1 MKMIESIAYAMIDQL
16 ADCCQGETDL
26 YWVNEEVHAV
36 PAEGTPV
43 EHGVFLTRLAA
54 CEDRDPVEA
63 YLLTVCQGSVEL
75 LADELGRD
83 ADELYDMAE
92 KDLRPGCDEIFPENV
107 SKAIADYHPKLASRV
122 RELYR
127 AWLIENRLY
136 DFKQEAAELV
146 KMLENKA
153 SQARAE
159 DKVMFE
165 AKRFSLDGGQT
176 CVNED
181 ELGTRET
188 EIKRRWAEI
197 ISAMDRRTCSYAAE
211 QRYWEYQNDPVEF
224 LRIYLEIAPEDLIVG
239 GV

>member
-1 MKMIESIAYAMIDQL
+1 MNMTESIAYAMIDQL

-26 YWVNEEVHAV
+26 YWVPANEEVHAV

-54 CEDRDPVEA
+54 CEDKNPVEA

-92 KDLRPGCDEIFPENV
+92 KDLQCDEIFPENV
-107 SKAIADYHPKLASRV
+107 ARAIADYHPKLAARV
-122 RELYR
+122 REMYR
-127 AWLIENRLY
+127 AWLIENKLY
-136 DFKQEAAELV
+136 DFKQEAAGLV
-146 KMLENKA
+146 EMLETKA

-159 DKVMFE
+159 DKAMFE
-165 AKRFSLDGGQT
+165 AKRFSPDGGRT
-176 CVNED
+176 WVNED
-181 ELGTRET
+181 ELGKWDD

-197 ISAMDRRTCSYAAE
+197 IAAMDRRTCSYAAE
-211 QRYWEYQNDPVEF
+211 QRYWEYQNAPLEF

-239 GV
+239 GA